1 MLNTCFTSLLA
12 VSADNLALG
21 GQVVLI
27 GLGTV
32 FSVLILLWLCLELLH
47 FLLNIRAS
55 KADSANK
62 AVTLPAPAADAIPVV
77 TESDDDEDEIAAVIA
92 AAVYAA
98 QADAPHSTFRA
109 VSFKRIH

>member
-12 VSADNLALG
+12 VSGENLALG
-21 GQVVLI
+21 GRVVLI
-27 GLGTV
+27 GIGTV

-47 FLLNIRAS
+47 FLLNLRKEKTTAS
-55 KADSANK
+55 ET
-62 AVTLPAPAADAIPVV
+62 VTLPAPEAAAVPAV
-77 TESDDDEDEIAAVIA
+77 TEDDEDEFAAVIA

>member
-32 FSVLILLWLCLELLH
+32 FAVLILLWLCLESALPKPTAP
-47 FLLNIRAS
+47 IR
-55 KADSANK
+55 
-62 AVTLPAPAADAIPVV
+62 P
-77 TESDDDEDEIAAVIA
+77 
-92 AAVYAA
+92 
-98 QADAPHSTFRA
+98 
-109 VSFKRIH
+109 

>member
-62 AVTLPAPAADAIPVV
+62 AVTLPASAADAIPVV

-98 QADAPHSTFRA
+98 QAETPHSTFRA

>member
-12 VSADNLALG
+12 VSGENLALG
-21 GQVVLI
+21 GRVVLI
-27 GLGTV
+27 GMGTV
-32 FSVLILLWLCLELLH
+32 FAVLILLWLCLELLH
-47 FLLNIRAS
+47 FLLNLR
-55 KADSANK
+55 KEKPADTENK
-62 AVTLPAPAADAIPVV
+62 AVTLPAPEAKAVPVV
-77 TESDDDEDEIAAVIA
+77 TASDDEDEIAAVIA